1 MRRIPFYRIPVDQ
14 IIPRSMRP
22 DELRN
27 VRGVWWRLRQREGVK
42 LPPQDGVILVRGDRP

>member
-14 IIPRSMRP
+14 LFPRSMRP

-27 VRGVWWRLRQREGVK
+27 VRGVWWRLRRREGVK
-42 LPPQDGVILVRGDRP
+42 LPPQERVIVIDGGRP